1 MRKARKLTPRDRLR
15 LADPVTAKA
24 MDAALEAGRARFE
37 GPMNAVL
44 ADIKRLLAGRSP
56 RSLTG
61 AEAVQLMSLKTEFDG
76 IAIQQKRFM
85 EADAAF
91 RLNPGEG
98 GETVDA

>member
-1 MRKARKLTPRDRLR
+1 MATRKPRKLTPRDRLR

-24 MDAALEAGRARFE
+24 MDAAVEAGRARFE

-44 ADIKRLLAGRSP
+44 ADIRTLLAGRSP

-61 AEAVQLMSLKTEFDG
+61 PEAVEFMSLKVELDG
-76 IAIQQKRFM
+76 IAIQQRRFM

-91 RLNPGEG
+91 RFSL
-98 GETVDA
+98 A